1 MRFLHRANI
10 YTENLATGNYDIL
23 HKEALRC
30 RSTHVGAGVPFEQRR
45 DAGEMRHLQF
55 EAAYIMPV
63 DCRIEIQGTRYSPVE
78 ETFKTVIG
86 PNGQVKMRAV
96 DMLEYETES

>member
-1 MRFLHRANI
+1 MRFIHRANV
-10 YTENLATGNYDIL
+10 YTESVGTGIYDVL
-23 HKEALRC
+23 HKENLRC
-30 RSTHVGAGVPFEQRR
+30 RSTHLGAGVPFDQRR
-45 DAGEMRHLQF
+45 DAGETRHLQF
-55 EAAYIMPV
+55 ERDYVMPT
-63 DCRIEIQGTRYSPVE
+63 DCRIEIQGTRYSPIE